1 MSVTIVYA
9 SERYFESFHRA
20 LDAVARERVYIE
32 MVEAPPLES
41 VRRFQ
46 AGLIERDGPVY
57 YAVDGDEVVG
67 WCDVFPHE
75 NPRHAHR
82 GSLGM
87 GCVPTHRGQGI
98 GGRLLEATLDH
109 ARRFGLEKVELH
121 VYTSNTAAIRLYE
134 RFGFEREGLL
144 RSYRKLDGVTFDCLA
159 MARFLRA

>member
-1 MSVTIVYA
+1 MSVEIVYPR
-9 SERYFESFHRA
+9 EELFESFHRA

-32 MVEAPPLES
+32 MVEAPPLED

-46 AGLIERDGPVY
+46 AKLVARDGPVH
-57 YAVDGDEVVG
+57 YALDGDQVVG
-67 WCDVFPHE
+67 WCDVFPFE

-82 GSLGM
+82 GGLGM
-87 GCVPTHRGQGI
+87 GCLPAYRGKGL
-98 GGRLLEATLDH
+98 GGRLLGATLDH

-159 MARFLRA
+159 MGKFL